1 MRRVISL
8 YLPHWP
14 SDRMRRASKDAP
26 PRDKPL
32 VTAMMQGQRRVIASV
47 DQAAAQLGLSRGMA
61 VTHAQS
67 LVPDLTV
74 IEATSDDDEAAL
86 MRLAL
91 WCINSR
97 LPCSA
102 NMAWTTRR

>member
-1 MRRVISL
+1 
-8 YLPHWP
+8 
-14 SDRMRRASKDAP
+14 MRRASKGAP

-47 DQAAAQLGLSRGMA
+47 DQAAAQLGLSRGMT

-74 IEATSDDDEAAL
+74 IEATPD
-86 MRLAL
+86 
-91 WCINSR
+91 
-97 LPCSA
+97 
-102 NMAWTTRR
+102 